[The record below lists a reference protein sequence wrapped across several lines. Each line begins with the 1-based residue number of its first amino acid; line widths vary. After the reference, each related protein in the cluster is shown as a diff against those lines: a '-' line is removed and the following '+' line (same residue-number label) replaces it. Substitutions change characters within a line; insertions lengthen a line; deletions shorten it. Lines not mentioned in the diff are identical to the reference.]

1 MKLTLSLTLLC
12 FACFSHAFSYTK
24 QFTESELQ
32 NKLDAMMPL
41 ERKQQFITIVITD
54 PVIDFHETSNELSMK
69 ANIAATAFG
78 GIRGKGTTHISGSI
92 SYKPETGS
100 FHLKNPKMLELTI
113 ENVKEQYQT
122 QIKQIAQ
129 IAIANAMSTY
139 PIYTLNDG
147 DIKQKLAKSVLES
160 VVVQDEKL
168 LVNLKVF

>member
-1 MKLTLSLTLLC
+1 
-12 FACFSHAFSYTK
+12 
-24 QFTESELQ
+24 
-32 NKLDAMMPL
+32 MPL

-78 GIRGKGTTHISGSI
+78 GIKGKGTTHISGSI
-92 SYKPETGS
+92 SYNPETGS
-100 FHLKNPKMLELTI
+100 FHLQNAKILELTI

-129 IAIANAMSTY
+129 IAIANALSTY
-139 PIYTLNDG
+139 PLYTLNDG
-147 DIKQKLAKSVLES
+147 DMKQKLAKSVLES